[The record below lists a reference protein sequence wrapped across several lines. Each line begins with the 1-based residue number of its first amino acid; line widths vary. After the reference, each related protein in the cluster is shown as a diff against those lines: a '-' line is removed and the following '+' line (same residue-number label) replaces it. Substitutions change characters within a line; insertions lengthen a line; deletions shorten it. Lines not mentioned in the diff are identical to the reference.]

1 MADLLAYLGL
11 FAAALGA
18 ATIVPMQ
25 SEAVLVGLL
34 LSGKFSTFWLLAVA
48 SLGVATQALAADSH
62 DVEAQRRLWTISEQF
77 TGVSYPIATPAA

>member
-48 SLGVATQALAADSH
+48 SLGNVFGALANWLLGRGI
-62 DVEAQRRLWTISEQF
+62 ERFREKRWF
-77 TGVSYPIATPAA
+77 PIG